1 MKPILIWYLAGA
13 IAAISVAW
21 LAAKLNI
28 AGVAPIGILS
38 LAVGALLGAVL
49 GGIATLTH
57 VTCRKQLVV
66 GAIVLSIL
74 AVLSEHAWL
83 YRDFR
88 RQWHEARAAN
98 AHVAMFRPVEPWS
111 PDEYLGRE
119 LSSGRGVYW
128 CMDAMLVV
136 SAAVVT
142 VLAWPKSS
150 MLSAG
155 TRVASD
161 AAKSDSLDP

>member
-98 AHVAMFRPVEPWS
+98 AHVAM
-111 PDEYLGRE
+111 
-119 LSSGRGVYW
+119 
-128 CMDAMLVV
+128 
-136 SAAVVT
+136 
-142 VLAWPKSS
+142 
-150 MLSAG
+150 
-155 TRVASD
+155 
-161 AAKSDSLDP
+161 